1 MDEIGKEPLLI
12 ERPFELSAEETRL
25 FETLVKAA
33 IAYETQELPPLPS
46 DVNDASSESRQSG
59 QSPSSP
65 PPKIQIRV
73 AGGWV
78 RDKLLKQPSQDVD
91 IALDTLSGYEFA
103 TIVKRY
109 MLHFELSQLP
119 QVTGKDNK
127 LKPKAPKIAKIEAN
141 PAQSKH
147 LETATMKVHSIDV
160 DFVHLRGE
168 EYSGDSRIPKIQ
180 INATPLE
187 DAKRRDFTVNSLF
200 YNLRTN
206 QVEDW
211 TGRGMDDLLV
221 QKMLVTPLCASVTF
235 HDDPLRVLR
244 AIRFGVRYGLA
255 LSDNIVQAAKSG
267 EVHESLHVKVSR
279 ERVGKELE
287 GMLSGKN
294 ARPHVALEWITD
306 LKLGGC
312 VFAFPAENGA
322 LSVSGTVEGYD
333 YASCNVQGRIHAR
346 EKGWER
352 ATSLIKHTPH
362 VLDAFQS
369 NKGPNGLTEVDKRM
383 LYLTTFLYPLRN
395 LIVTDAKDKSVI
407 LPNFI
412 IRDSIKKNKDATE
425 VTRVLELH
433 VEEMREILLGYFNS
447 ANTDASKF
455 CRLKIGLLLRKL
467 KDLWV
472 TTLLDAAIAQIDLDT
487 GAPST
492 EPAYALV
499 LDGMMQ
505 LYNDIVQNN
514 LDQCWKIRPLLNGQ
528 EIMKALAI
536 KGPIVGTYIDKQV
549 RWMLVH
555 PDGTK
560 GECESHLKAMKEKD
574 LES

>member
-1 MDEIGKEPLLI
+1 MDESIKDPVIL
-12 ERPFELSAEETRL
+12 ERTFDLTAEEKRL
-25 FETLVKAA
+25 FQTLEKAA
-33 IAYETQELPPLPS
+33 IAYETQQLPPLPEEAA
-46 DVNDASSESRQSG
+46 NTES
-59 QSPSSP
+59 SPSTP

-78 RDKLLKQPSQDVD
+78 RDKLLQQPSQDVD
-91 IALDTLSGYEFA
+91 IALDTLSGFEFA
-103 TIVKRY
+103 TVVKRY
-109 MLHFELSQLP
+109 MIHYEVSQLP
-119 QVTGKDNK
+119 QVTRGNK
-127 LKPKAPKIAKIEAN
+127 VQPKEPKIAKIEAN

-168 EYSGDSRIPKIQ
+168 EYSGDSRIPTIQ
-180 INATPLE
+180 INATPLQ
-187 DAKRRDFTVNSLF
+187 DAQRRDFTVNSLF

-211 TGRGMDDLLV
+211 TGRGMDDLLGR
-221 QKMLVTPLCASVTF
+221 KMLVTPLCASVTF
-235 HDDPLRVLR
+235 RDDPLRVLR
-244 AIRFGVRYGLA
+244 AVRFGVRYGLA
-255 LSDNIVQAAKSG
+255 LSENIVLAAKSE

-287 GMLSGKN
+287 GMLNGKN

-312 VFAFPAENGA
+312 VFAFPAEDGL

-333 YASCNVQGRIHAR
+333 YASCTVQDRIHAR

-352 ATSLIKHTPH
+352 ATALIKHAPH
-362 VLDAFQS
+362 TLEAFQS
-369 NKGPNGLTEVDKRM
+369 HKGPKGSTQVDIRM
-383 LYLTTFLYPLRN
+383 LYLTAFLYPFRN

-412 IRDSIKKNKDATE
+412 IRDSIKKNKDANE
-425 VTRVLELH
+425 VTRILESH
-433 VEEMREILLGYFNS
+433 VEEMREILQGYLNS
-447 ANTDASKF
+447 AHNDSPKF
-455 CRLKIGLLLRKL
+455 CRLKVGLLLRKL

-472 TTLLDAAIAQIDLDT
+472 TTLLDAVIAQIDICT
-487 GAPST
+487 GDSSTKSVYAPMM
-492 EPAYALV
+492 
-499 LDGMMQ
+499 DGMMQ
-505 LYNDIVQNN
+505 LYNDILQNK

-528 EIMKALAI
+528 AIMKALNI
-536 KGPIVGTYIDKQV
+536 KGPIVGTYIEKQV

-560 GECESHLKAMKEKD
+560 EQCESHLKSIRETD
-574 LES
+574 L